1 MSTSGA
7 PILVSNTS
15 LQSEEPWLLEEVAD
29 SRAGAES
36 IEDEPGNFCN
46 VKSKK
51 VLKKKKITTIVGI
64 CQRDTGANQKSSKW
78 PTLEQSE
85 QQNK

>member
-51 VLKKKKITTIVGI
+51 VLKKKK
-64 CQRDTGANQKSSKW
+64 
-78 PTLEQSE
+78 
-85 QQNK
+85 

>member
-15 LQSEEPWLLEEVAD
+15 LQSEEPWLLEEMAD

-51 VLKKKKITTIVGI
+51 VLKKKNNNHNSGDMPEGHRSQPKELPMAKCGI
-64 CQRDTGANQKSSKW
+64 M
-78 PTLEQSE
+78 
-85 QQNK
+85 

>member
-7 PILVSNTS
+7 PILVSNTT

-51 VLKKKKITTIVGI
+51 VLKKK
-64 CQRDTGANQKSSKW
+64 
-78 PTLEQSE
+78 
-85 QQNK
+85 